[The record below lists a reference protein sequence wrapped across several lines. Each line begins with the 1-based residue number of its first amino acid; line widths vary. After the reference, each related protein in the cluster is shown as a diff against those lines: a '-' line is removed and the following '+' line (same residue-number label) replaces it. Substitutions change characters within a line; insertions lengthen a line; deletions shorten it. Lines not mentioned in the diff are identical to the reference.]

1 MPRPSYYKPA
11 PRRNPMSRKIEP
23 TITLPEA
30 VGAVLFALEFPQL
43 LENFYDIA
51 FLLEQRPGAVRNI
64 IKRIN
69 PNWSIGPVS

>member
-1 MPRPSYYKPA
+1 
-11 PRRNPMSRKIEP
+11 MSRKIEP

-30 VGAVLFALEFPQL
+30 VGAILFALEFPEL

-51 FLLEQRPGAVRNI
+51 FLLQQHPGAVRKI

-69 PNWSIGPVS
+69 PN

>member
-1 MPRPSYYKPA
+1 
-11 PRRNPMSRKIEP
+11 MSHKIEP

-30 VGAVLFALEFPQL
+30 VAAILFALEFPEL

-51 FLLEQRPGAVRNI
+51 FLLQQRPGAVRKI

-69 PNWSIGPVS
+69 PN